1 MAQDDRL
8 VAFQVP
14 VAQRGGAA
22 TVEIDRLGGSG
33 FAEDVVQ
40 IVVGCSFAPFGLP
53 SIHRQHKQVLV
64 VGGESEG
71 GSRVPCVVG
80 AGGCGVAVP

>member
-22 TVEIDRLGGSG
+22 TVEIDRLGGARLKEYG
-33 FAEDVVQ
+33 VQ
-40 IVVGCSFAPFGLP
+40 VIIGGAIAPLGL
-53 SIHRQHKQVLV
+53 S
-64 VGGESEG
+64 
-71 GSRVPCVVG
+71 
-80 AGGCGVAVP
+80 AVHCKYK